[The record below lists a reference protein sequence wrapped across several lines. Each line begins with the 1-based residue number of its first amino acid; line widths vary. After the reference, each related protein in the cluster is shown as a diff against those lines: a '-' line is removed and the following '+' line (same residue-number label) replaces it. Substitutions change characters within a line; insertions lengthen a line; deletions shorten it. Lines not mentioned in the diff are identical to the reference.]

1 MSPAL
6 DPGALLLPTSGP
18 VAVRLEG
25 CARVLDIDKRRIER
39 ALRQR
44 VRYRY
49 VRPLVVREVDGWR
62 IVSPC
67 CSRNIDAQGGVID
80 IAWLR
85 NDPPVWRLYARNHA
99 HSNWVEY
106 ERSEKIVELLDAIC
120 LDPQRV
126 FWP

>member
-1 MSPAL
+1 VF
-6 DPGALLLPTSGP
+6 DF
-18 VAVRLEG
+18 
-25 CARVLDIDKRRIER
+25 DKRRIER

-49 VRPLVVREVDGWR
+49 VRPQVVREIDGWR

-85 NDPPVWRLYARNHA
+85 NDPPNWRLYARDHA
-99 HSNWVEY
+99 RGIWVEF
-106 ERSEKIVELLDAIC
+106 EQSEKLIELLDAIC
-120 LDPQRV
+120 LDAQRK

>member
-1 MSPAL
+1 MSPAP
-6 DPGALLLPTSGP
+6 DCEVPAATAP
-18 VAVRLEG
+18 AAHAQA
-25 CARVLDIDKRRIER
+25 ARVFDMDRGRIER

-49 VRPLVVREVDGWR
+49 VRPQVMREVDGWR

-67 CSRNIDAQGGVID
+67 CSRNVDADGGLID

-85 NDPPVWRLYARNHA
+85 NDPPLWRLYARDHA
-99 HSNWVEY
+99 HAIWVEH
-106 ERSEKIVELLDAIC
+106 ERSEQLCELLDAIC
-120 LDPQRV
+120 LDPQRL